1 MGVGARGGMEA
12 ARRRQAGPRGTKN
25 GPVSCPG
32 FVARGT
38 RKSKNR
44 DQKTGQFSGPENGPK
59 NGSVF
64 RTVVKDPFVKPK
76 NGHEFGYGK
85 RTQKLSRKRCLAD
98 KFPRTPRSKK
108 GTKKC
113 VRFCSS
119 RLWLA
124 ARRCSHPTVFP
135 RPSLHTTCPR
145 TYTPWLPKNSSSWNP
160 ENRKFAKMNEAPLQ
174 IC

>member
-1 MGVGARGGMEA
+1 MWIVRSVGWGLGVGARGGMEA

-64 RTVVKDPFVKPK
+64 LTFI
-76 NGHEFGYGK
+76 
-85 RTQKLSRKRCLAD
+85 
-98 KFPRTPRSKK
+98 KK
-108 GTKKC
+108 
-113 VRFCSS
+113 
-119 RLWLA
+119 
-124 ARRCSHPTVFP
+124 H
-135 RPSLHTTCPR
+135 
-145 TYTPWLPKNSSSWNP
+145 
-160 ENRKFAKMNEAPLQ
+160 
-174 IC
+174 